1 MAAMQLKRR
10 NLHMAISLREWAA
23 DVKRTTSAG
32 KFVAAHKDPFDRMIA
47 ALALA
52 LDISILSP
60 DPHLDQ
66 FGIRRIW

>member
-1 MAAMQLKRR
+1 MRR
-10 NLHMAISLREWAA
+10 PW
-23 DVKRTTSAG
+23 SAG